1 MMTIASQVKQSLS
14 SLKSIEADLSS
25 LALRT
30 QDYESKRTLHET
42 MMVVHE
48 VVTDLKKR
56 VGELE
61 REEFQYKGF

>member
-1 MMTIASQVKQSLS
+1 IGSEVKQCLA
-14 SLKSIEADLSS
+14 SLKGVEANLSS

-30 QDYESKRTLHET
+30 QDNESKQTLHET
-42 MMVVHE
+42 MMVVNE

>member
-1 MMTIASQVKQSLS
+1 MTVASQVKQCLA
-14 SLKSIEADLSS
+14 SLKGVEASLSS

-30 QDYESKRTLHET
+30 QDHESKHTLHET

>member
-1 MMTIASQVKQSLS
+1 MTIASQVKQSLS
-14 SLKSIEADLSS
+14 SLKGIEADLSS

-30 QDYESKRTLHET
+30 QDYESKRTLHDT

-48 VVTDLKKR
+48 VVTDLKNR
-56 VGELE
+56 VGEME

>member
-1 MMTIASQVKQSLS
+1 MTIGSEVKQCLA
-14 SLKSIEADLSS
+14 SLKGVEANLSI

-30 QDYESKRTLHET
+30 QDNESKQTLHET
-42 MMVVHE
+42 MMVVNE

>member
-1 MMTIASQVKQSLS
+1 MTVASDVKQCLA
-14 SLKSIEADLSS
+14 SLKGVEASLSS

-30 QDYESKRTLHET
+30 QDNESKRTLHET
-42 MMVVHE
+42 MMVMSE
-48 VVTDLKKR
+48 MVTDLKKR

>member
-1 MMTIASQVKQSLS
+1 MTVGSDVKKCFA
-14 SLKSIEADLSS
+14 SLKGVEASLSS

-30 QDYESKRTLHET
+30 LDDQSKQTLHEI

-48 VVTDLKKR
+48 VTKDLKTR

-61 REEFQYKGF
+61 GEELQYKGF

>member
-1 MMTIASQVKQSLS
+1 MTIASQVKQSLA
-14 SLKSIEADLSS
+14 SLKGIEADLSS

-30 QDYESKRTLHET
+30 QDHETKRTLHDT

-61 REEFQYKGF
+61 QEEFQYKGF